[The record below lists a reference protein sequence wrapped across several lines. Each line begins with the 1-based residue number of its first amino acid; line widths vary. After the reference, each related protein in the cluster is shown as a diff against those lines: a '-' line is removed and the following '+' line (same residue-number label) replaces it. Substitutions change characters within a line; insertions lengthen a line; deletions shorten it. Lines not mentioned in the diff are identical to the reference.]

1 MDTNGLGIDQELF
14 SCCICLDLLKDPVT
28 IPCGHSYC
36 MSCVNT
42 HWNGEVGKQSY
53 SCPQC
58 RQNFTQRPVL
68 VKNTMLAL
76 LMEGLKKSGP
86 PAAPVA
92 HCSAAHG
99 DVSCDLCSV
108 RKVKAVKSC
117 LQCLVSYC
125 KEHLQPHYDVAAL
138 KKHRLVEPTDLQD
151 NICSIHDEVMKMF
164 CRTDQLCICYHCCV
178 DVHEGH
184 DIVTAAAERT
194 EKQRELE
201 AFRKKILQ
209 RIDNK
214 EKNVSSLQHEVKNV
228 LRSANA
234 AVDYSDRGLK
244 ELITLL
250 EKRINDMKMQ
260 IRSQQEAKE
269 HRVKELQD
277 KLQQEITELK
287 RTQSEL
293 ASLSHIED
301 PLQFLHKFAS
311 ISKVCETSESS
322 YTCRTPPP
330 FQDMVTSAL
339 SELRSKLQEPCQL
352 KPPTV
357 AHNLKVNNPKRDNGP
372 AGAQD
377 NVPSQQNT
385 SVDRPAPTRTIIKQ
399 TPSASN
405 SQPYQPADTFSP
417 QHKDGS
423 NFQTLGELQQFSRR
437 LTFDPNTL
445 NHKLQLSADN
455 TVVKRLSQ
463 SQKYS
468 YHPLRFKTSSQ
479 VVSKQKITS
488 RCFWQVVGKFDEGFA
503 VAVCSKSAVREMCR
517 FGLCDQ
523 SWALECYKDK
533 YVLWHNR
540 YGSNLPFEES
550 HCDFTEIRIGVFVD
564 HRAGTLSFY
573 RIFSD
578 DSIYFIHKVE
588 TSFLEPL
595 VAGVT
600 LEDIDSTATLL

>member
-138 KKHRLVEPTDLQD
+138 KKHRLVEPTENLQD

-164 CRTDQLCICYHCCV
+164 CRTDQLCICYLCSV
-178 DVHEGH
+178 DGHKGH

-201 AFRKKILQ
+201 AFREKILQ

-244 ELITLL
+244 ELISLL

-287 RTQSEL
+287 KTQSEL

-301 PLQFLHKFAS
+301 HLQFLHKFAS
-311 ISKVCETSESS
+311 ISKVCETSESP

-339 SELRSKLQEPCQL
+339 SELRNKLQEPCQL

-357 AHNLKVNNPKRDNGP
+357 AHNLKVNNPKSDNGP
-372 AGAQD
+372 VGAQV
-377 NVPSQQNT
+377 NVPLQQNT
-385 SVDRPAPTRTIIKQ
+385 SVDRPVLPGPKMKMTG
-399 TPSASN
+399 SM
-405 SQPYQPADTFSP
+405 SQPYYDFTFVPNYSLIT
-417 QHKDGS
+417 KYARKI
-423 NFQTLGELQQFSRR
+423 TW
-437 LTFDPNTL
+437 DPRSAND
-445 NHKLQLSADN
+445 KLLLSKEN
-455 TVVKRLSQ
+455 LSVKRMPYKQ
-463 SQKYS
+463 NHQH
-468 YHPLRFKTSSQ
+468 HPARFTDLPQ
-479 VVSKQKITS
+479 VVSKETLSGCASCHLYTVHDNVIT
-488 RCFWQVVGKFDEGFA
+488 VA
-503 VAVCSKSAVREMCR
+503 VAYKDIRRDGSSNDCS
-517 FGLCDQ
+517 FGMNNK
-523 SWALECYKDK
+523 SWALECFHHQRRC
-533 YVLWHNR
+533 VFWHN
-540 YGSNLPFEES
+540 GKGV
-550 HCDFTEIRIGVFVD
+550 EIEIPLRSYVYVFVD
-564 HRAGTLSFY
+564 YRAGILSFY
-573 RIFSD
+573 QSGLTDAIYTVKTTFTQPLVVGVRLDSIFS
-578 DSIYFIHKVE
+578 
-588 TSFLEPL
+588 
-595 VAGVT
+595 
-600 LEDIDSTATLL
+600 TAEIM